1 MGTDKDNKTIK
12 VIKAIRDFV
21 EKDMLD
27 GVEDW
32 YKKQL
37 LEQANKTIS
46 IKKLKKT
53 FSKNNCESCMFSNSE
68 ECNKCPYN
76 SPINK

>member
-1 MGTDKDNKTIK
+1 MGADKDNKT
-12 VIKAIRDFV
+12 IKAIRDFV
-21 EKDMLD
+21 EKDILE
-27 GVEDW
+27 GVENW
-32 YKKQL
+32 QKEQL
-37 LEQANKTIS
+37 LANKDVS

-53 FSKNNCESCMFSNSE
+53 LSKNNCECCMFSNTE

>member
-1 MGTDKDNKTIK
+1 MGADKDNKT
-12 VIKAIRDFV
+12 IKAIRDFV

-32 YKKQL
+32 CKKQL
-37 LEQANKTIS
+37 LEQVNKNIS

-53 FSKNNCESCMFSNSE
+53 LSKNNCECCMFSNSE

-76 SPINK
+76 SPVNK

>member
-1 MGTDKDNKTIK
+1 MGAYKDNKT
-12 VIKAIRDFV
+12 IKAIRDFV

-32 YKKQL
+32 CKKQL
-37 LEQANKTIS
+37 LEQANKDIS

-53 FSKNNCESCMFSNSE
+53 LSKNNCECCMFSNTE

-76 SPINK
+76 SPVNK